1 MRFVSILDLPLH
13 ELLNLKKDYEL
24 KLEETKKNLD
34 YYERNGLTWR
44 DKYDSLVDD
53 EFDLFTEI
61 KEIEKEILKH
71 KNI

>member
-1 MRFVSILDLPLH
+1 MRFITVLGFPLG

-24 KLEETKKNLD
+24 KLEQTKKSLD

-44 DKYDSLVDD
+44 DRYDCLIDD
-53 EFDLFTEI
+53 EFDLSCQIE
-61 KEIEKEILKH
+61 EIEKEILKH